1 MTTKTYTNPVWPGYF
16 ADPFVLRA
24 SADGT
29 YWAYGTGPGVDGR
42 EFPVLRSTDLVNWTP
57 AGGAVVPPPGLAGGN
72 FWAPEVAERDGKF
85 HLYYSAAPQG
95 SDAHHRLRLA
105 VADHPAGPFV
115 DVGRELF
122 PDSGFSIDAH
132 PFRDPADGRWYLFF
146 ATDYVED
153 EPAGTGLAV
162 APLGDDMMP
171 TGPARPVIRATA
183 DWQVYEHN
191 RDYKGRVW
199 KAWNCVEGPFVL
211 HHGGTYFC
219 IYSGGAWHTENY
231 GLGFATAPTP
241 LGPWRD
247 DFAVHGPAVLKGKP
261 DFVVGPG
268 HNSVVLGPD
277 GRTLYFVYHA
287 WDKGRTARRMCI
299 DPLVWTPDGPK
310 CDGPSYAPR
319 TIEVGEP

>member
-24 SADGT
+24 TADGT

-42 EFPVLRSTDLVNWTP
+42 EFPILHSTDLVNWTA
-57 AGGAVVPPPGLAGGN
+57 AGAAVVPPAALAGGN

-85 HLYYSAAPQG
+85 YLYYSAAPQG
-95 SDAHHRLRLA
+95 SDAAHRLRLA
-105 VADHPAGPFV
+105 VADAPAGPFV
-115 DVGRELF
+115 DVGSDLF
-122 PDSGFSIDAH
+122 PDAGFSIDAH

-146 ATDYVED
+146 ATDYTDD

-162 APLGDDMMP
+162 APLGDDMRP
-171 TGPARPVIRATA
+171 SGHARPVIRASA

-211 HHGGTYFC
+211 HHAGKYFC
-219 IYSGGAWHTENY
+219 LYSGGAWHTDNY
-231 GLGFATAPTP
+231 GLGFATADTP
-241 LGPWRD
+241 MGPWRD
-247 DFAVHGPAVLKGKP
+247 DFAAHGPTVLRGKP

-268 HNSVVLGPD
+268 HNSVVMGPD
-277 GRTLYFVYHA
+277 GVTPFVVYHA
-287 WDKGRTARRMCI
+287 WDKARTARRMCI

-310 CDGPSYAPR
+310 CDGPSYTPR
-319 TIEVGEP
+319 SIDVGR